1 MEDLRVKQKEQA
13 IERMKKLGIMEQ
25 PIKEFEDEDKL
36 NLSEVA
42 GYLYWL
48 DDDEK
53 EMVKKF
59 EEENNA
65 LVYHIIKTNTNIG
78 MLHNLLYVSEYVEE
92 WDMDMDDLSEG
103 QALAYVLNKTMP
115 DCSEFGTIGIK
126 PSVGGLI
133 RTW

>member
-1 MEDLRVKQKEQA
+1 
-13 IERMKKLGIMEQ
+13 MKKLGSMEQ

-36 NLSEVA
+36 NLSEVV

-65 LVYHIIKTNTNIG
+65 LVYHIIKANTNIG
-78 MLHNLLYVSEYVEE
+78 MIYNLLYVSEYVEE
-92 WDMDMDDLSEG
+92 WKMDMEDLSDG

>member
-1 MEDLRVKQKEQA
+1 MEDLRMKQKEQA

-25 PIKEFEDEDKL
+25 PIKEFEDEDIL

-78 MLHNLLYVSEYVEE
+78 MLYNLLYVSEYVEE
-92 WDMDMDDLSEG
+92 WDMDMDDLSER

-115 DCSEFGTIGIK
+115 DCSEFGTIGIQL
-126 PSVGGLI
+126 VNGGLM
-133 RTW
+133 RSW

>member
-78 MLHNLLYVSEYVEE
+78 MLYNLLYVSEYVEE

-115 DCSEFGTIGIK
+115 DCSKFGTIGIK